1 MEFVALGKTNCMV
14 SRPSFWVK
22 DLQNET
28 DMDNAIA
35 LLRNAYERGINF
47 FLSSPAYGLC
57 EKQLGYAFYGMRRD
71 VFIASVSFAKTSAE
85 LHLQLAESLDNL
97 QGDYVDL
104 YFVSVPD
111 FVPGPGSKDGM
122 YDALRSA
129 KADGVIHSIGF
140 FAQSAETA
148 LEAYNSHL
156 YDVVACPF
164 NALSDEGPEGD
175 VSFVAYDITAAGT
188 VESLPLA
195 YGFVNS
201 RENAVP
207 VWNVKNREDLDKLL
221 YFESHPPVI
230 DESFRDE
237 VLSLRQKQSE
247 SESE

>member
-1 MEFVALGKTNCMV
+1 MV

-22 DLQNET
+22 DLQDGK

-47 FLSSPAYGLC
+47 FLSSPEYGSC

-97 QGDYVDL
+97 QGDYIDL

-111 FVPGPGSKDGM
+111 FVPGPGSKDGL
-122 YDALRSA
+122 YDALRGA
-129 KADGVIHSIGF
+129 KADGVIHAIGF
-140 FAQSAETA
+140 FAQSAEIA
-148 LEAYNSHL
+148 MEAYNSHL

-164 NALSDEGPEGD
+164 NALSDVAPEGD
-175 VSFVAYDITAAGT
+175 VSFVAYDIMARGA

-207 VWNVKNREDLDKLL
+207 VWNIRNREDLDRLL

-230 DESFRDE
+230 DDSFRDE
-237 VLSLRQKQSE
+237 VCSLRQKLSGTE
-247 SESE
+247 